1 MNIIKFTPTYLYIK
15 QHTIT
20 GKMYFGKT
28 IDDPEKYP
36 GSGTHWKDHIKK
48 HGKEHVETIWYC
60 LFFDK
65 ETISEFALKCS
76 TQWNIVESKEW
87 LNKIPENGLDGGCP
101 GVLKT
106 GKAAKG
112 VPKSDEHK
120 LNMSIARTGVLK
132 KGKPL
137 GPTSE
142 ETKIKMSI
150 ASKGK
155 PKSEEHKLN
164 MSIAQKK
171 RRDVKRLDNN
181 VA

>member
-1 MNIIKFTPTYLYIK
+1 
-15 QHTIT
+15 
-20 GKMYFGKT
+20 MYFGKT
-28 IDDPEKYP
+28 IDDPEKYN
-36 GSGTHWKDHIKK
+36 GSGTHWKALIKY
-48 HGKEHVETIWYC
+48 HGKEHVETLWYY
-60 LFFDK
+60 LYYDA

-76 TQWNIVESKEW
+76 AQWNIVESKEW

-120 LNMSIARTGVLK
+120 LNMSISRTEVPR

-137 GPTSE
+137 GPTSK

-155 PKSEEHKLN
+155 PKSEEQKLN
-164 MSIAQKK
+164 MPIAQKK
-171 RRDVKRLDNN
+171 RRDGKRLDNN